1 MKRVWALVLWL
12 AVLAGVCPAG
22 AATPTL
28 SAKSAILMDAESG
41 RILYAY
47 QAEEERPI
55 ASTTKL
61 MTALVALES
70 TPDLET
76 VIKVQPEWTTAG
88 GSSMYLRAGEELT
101 LRELLY
107 GLMLSSGND
116 AALAVAGGCA
126 GDVETFVEW
135 MNRRARDLGMEHTH
149 FSNPNGLEDEGNYST
164 ARDMARLAQ
173 VCLANEKLREIVS
186 TKTITVGERSLV
198 NHNKLLWRY
207 EGCIG
212 LKTGYTDLAGR
223 TLVSAAER
231 DGQTLIAV
239 TLFDRN
245 DWEDHAALFDY
256 GFETY
261 PRQLLARAD
270 KEFTRIPVEGSL
282 KRYVPVVTYDE
293 VSYPLTQAE
302 RVKVRIVL
310 PDTVEAPVEQ
320 GAIAGELCFSLDGEP
335 IGSTYLV
342 YGQSVE
348 DDRAGSGGLFSRL
361 QDLWKGETASAP
373 IPEPEIWMERVL
385 F

>member
-1 MKRVWALVLWL
+1 MKRVWALALWL
-12 AVLAGVCPAG
+12 VVLSGLCPAG
-22 AATPTL
+22 AATPAL

-41 RILYAY
+41 RVLYAHH
-47 QAEEERPI
+47 AEEERPI

-76 VIKVQPEWTTAG
+76 VIKVRPEWTAAG

-126 GDVETFVEW
+126 GDVETFVEG
-135 MNRRARDLGMEHTH
+135 MNRRARDLGMEHTR

-173 VCLANEKLREIVS
+173 VCLANEKLQEIVS

-212 LKTGYTDLAGR
+212 LKTIWPGGRWCLRRSGTDR
-223 TLVSAAER
+223 
-231 DGQTLIAV
+231 
-239 TLFDRN
+239 
-245 DWEDHAALFDY
+245 
-256 GFETY
+256 
-261 PRQLLARAD
+261 P
-270 KEFTRIPVEGSL
+270 SL
-282 KRYVPVVTYDE
+282 R
-293 VSYPLTQAE
+293 
-302 RVKVRIVL
+302 
-310 PDTVEAPVEQ
+310 
-320 GAIAGELCFSLDGEP
+320 
-335 IGSTYLV
+335 
-342 YGQSVE
+342 
-348 DDRAGSGGLFSRL
+348 
-361 QDLWKGETASAP
+361 
-373 IPEPEIWMERVL
+373 
-385 F
+385 